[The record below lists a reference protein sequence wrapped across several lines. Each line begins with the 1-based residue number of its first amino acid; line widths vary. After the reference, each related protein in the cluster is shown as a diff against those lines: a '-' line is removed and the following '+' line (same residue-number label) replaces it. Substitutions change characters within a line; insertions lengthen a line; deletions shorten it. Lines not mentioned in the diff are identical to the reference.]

1 MRNKKKFFRDFAVT
15 PSHSLIVSVLGVT
28 GAFLSCHITVTNGF
42 TYLNVSSTKI
52 NRLLQEEINATLMC
66 HL

>member
-1 MRNKKKFFRDFAVT
+1 MKNKKKFFHDFAVT

-42 TYLNVSSTKI
+42 TYLNI
-52 NRLLQEEINATLMC
+52 IEL
-66 HL
+66 

>member
-1 MRNKKKFFRDFAVT
+1 MRNKKSFFRDFAVT

-42 TYLNVSSTKI
+42 TYLNI
-52 NRLLQEEINATLMC
+52 IEL
-66 HL
+66 